1 MANTSQT
8 TDILSNPKKDYK
20 LINESSIND
29 FKAKSLIKS
38 DDLNSNNKVFI
49 DAINNIAGLALQ
61 FDYPDITK
69 VQGRVLETLSLLPSL
84 SAMTTKNNGDN
95 YLVINNSVNTNGG
108 TPTTNT
114 GNNVQTSDYMFRVYR
129 FLIDATGAKVWQV
142 VNYGVLPSSL
152 EKVLKFKT
160 GQILGDTE
168 IDGTSNITLL
178 TKAAI
183 LIITNA
189 IQSQVDTNKTNIA
202 NNTTEINTNKTNI
215 ANNTTEINDNKAKI
229 TTLEGQVSTIES
241 DVQQNT
247 NDINANTTK
256 INNNETKIN
265 QNTQALDGKLN
276 TTLDN
281 AQIDPIHNG
290 EFVKIVNGGLA
301 YGMPG
306 PGTSATFKDGS
317 NPNDYTINGGAK
329 DQALLTQKK
338 IEDDYTIP
346 INTKIDTN
354 KTNVATN
361 TTNIGDNLT
370 KINANINDIT
380 QNINKISAVQK
391 QADDNEK
398 AITTLNT
405 SKVNIQLDNTQID
418 TTYVDQYLKVGT
430 NGGITFDT
438 PSGGDECAKKDL
450 SNIISIATKIANMIT
465 SQANEF
471 GDDTISEVKINTIY
485 TDLTINGRGVFVNG
499 NRIDSSM
506 EWKDITNTWKT
517 RNWSKD
523 DVGKQV
529 RITTGN
535 YLGNVMSAILMWDN
549 AMMEMVFCYQFFAV
563 DAIGQ
568 RINYGY
574 WRSSYVGTDNVI
586 STSMLWNASTT
597 SPLVNVRGSEPGWN
611 EITKFEI
618 FENANAPE
626 PKLTLTFDNYKQYT
640 TWDNIGGLIIDNRIQ
655 QISSVFMTGYIP
667 DPTKPTES
675 VDIYDLTLPNQLE
688 VIDANAFWSSK
699 INYLIIPDN
708 TVAIGDSAFEKANIL
723 TLTLGTNVISI
734 GYKAFQNSVM
744 KSLSIPNNVVNIDSN
759 AFKSAQLTT
768 LRLDQNVKTI
778 GQYAF
783 AGSPLDELHIGL
795 QVEKIGDLAF
805 SSIVNAHNT
814 KVYLPAKFNGDD
826 RKDRIF
832 GENNWDQITFLL
844 PTLILDNTN
853 YQQYT
858 TYDTTTKQLQILRPI
873 TEITNVFQNG
883 YPDGSGTNLPIEI
896 LNLPNSLYKI
906 DNNAFKNCRNLTQ
919 LYLGNSVKIIGNW
932 AFQYTKL
939 TQLTIPN
946 NVETIGDLTF
956 ANVNTLT
963 TLTLGNNVKTIG
975 TQAFYYAKLT
985 SLEIPDSVI
994 TIGNRAFTNSY
1005 LNSLTLGNSLETI
1018 VEWAF
1023 KETRITSLVFPS
1035 TLKSIGTGAFLRAP
1049 LTHLEIPNSCN
1060 HIDSKAFSSIV
1071 NNSSTTV
1078 SMPSSF
1084 NTKKQKD
1091 SIFNK
1096 HWNNITFT
1104 WT

>member
-265 QNTQALDGKLN
+265 QNTQALGQKLN
-276 TTLDN
+276 ITLDN
-281 AQIDPIHNG
+281 AVIDASHNG
-290 EFVKIVNGGLA
+290 KYIKIVNGGIA
-301 YGMPG
+301 YGTPG

-338 IEDDYTIP
+338 IEDTYTISM
-346 INTKIDTN
+346 NTKIDTN
-354 KTNVATN
+354 KTKSENNEGEISTLKTNVATN
-361 TTNIGDNLT
+361 TTNIGDNLI
-370 KINANINDIT
+370 KINANVNDIT
-380 QNINKISAVQK
+380 QNINKIVAVQK

-398 AITTLNT
+398 SITTLNT
-405 SKVNIQLDNTQID
+405 SKLNRECDNAQID

-430 NGGITFDT
+430 NGEIIFDT
-438 PSGGDECAKKDL
+438 PSGGGDDCAKRNL
-450 SNIISIATKIANMIT
+450 SNIISIATKIANIIT
-465 SQANEF
+465 KQATKL
-471 GDDTISEVKINTIY
+471 GDNTASEVIIETIYNILKINGY
-485 TDLTINGRGVFVNG
+485 GVFVNG

-506 EWKDITNTWKT
+506 EWKDITFSWRT

-523 DVGKQV
+523 DVGKIV
-529 RITTGN
+529 RITTDN
-535 YLGNVMSAILMWDN
+535 DLGNVVSATLMWDN
-549 AMMEMVFCYQFFAV
+549 TINEIIFNYQYFWYS
-563 DAIGQ
+563 DNTDQ
-568 RINYGY
+568 RLNYGY
-574 WRSSYVGTDNVI
+574 WRSSYNGGATDGVRT
-586 STSMLWNASTT
+586 TSIFWNAT
-597 SPLVNVRGSEPGWN
+597 SLSPAVNVFGSEYGWSV
-611 EITKFEI
+611 ITKFEI
-618 FENANAPE
+618 FENTNVPE
-626 PKLTLTFDNYKQYT
+626 PKLTLTIDNYKQYT

-655 QISSVFMTGYIP
+655 QISNVFMRGYIP
-667 DPTKPTES
+667 DPTKPTQTE
-675 VDIYDLTLPNQLE
+675 DIYDLTLPNQLE
-688 VIDANAFWSSK
+688 VIDAK
-699 INYLIIPDN
+699 C
-708 TVAIGDSAFEKANIL
+708 
-723 TLTLGTNVISI
+723 
-734 GYKAFQNSVM
+734 
-744 KSLSIPNNVVNIDSN
+744 
-759 AFKSAQLTT
+759 
-768 LRLDQNVKTI
+768 
-778 GQYAF
+778 
-783 AGSPLDELHIGL
+783 
-795 QVEKIGDLAF
+795 
-805 SSIVNAHNT
+805 
-814 KVYLPAKFNGDD
+814 
-826 RKDRIF
+826 
-832 GENNWDQITFLL
+832 FL
-844 PTLILDNTN
+844 
-853 YQQYT
+853 
-858 TYDTTTKQLQILRPI
+858 
-873 TEITNVFQNG
+873 
-883 YPDGSGTNLPIEI
+883 
-896 LNLPNSLYKI
+896 
-906 DNNAFKNCRNLTQ
+906 
-919 LYLGNSVKIIGNW
+919 
-932 AFQYTKL
+932 
-939 TQLTIPN
+939 
-946 NVETIGDLTF
+946 
-956 ANVNTLT
+956 
-963 TLTLGNNVKTIG
+963 
-975 TQAFYYAKLT
+975 
-985 SLEIPDSVI
+985 
-994 TIGNRAFTNSY
+994 
-1005 LNSLTLGNSLETI
+1005 
-1018 VEWAF
+1018 
-1023 KETRITSLVFPS
+1023 
-1035 TLKSIGTGAFLRAP
+1035 
-1049 LTHLEIPNSCN
+1049 
-1060 HIDSKAFSSIV
+1060 
-1071 NNSSTTV
+1071 
-1078 SMPSSF
+1078 
-1084 NTKKQKD
+1084 
-1091 SIFNK
+1091 
-1096 HWNNITFT
+1096 
-1104 WT
+1104 